1 MRTTVEG
8 AGVELACDERGQG
21 AAVLLVH
28 GMASDRRAW
37 SAVADRLAPP
47 ARVIS
52 YDRRGYGD
60 SGAPE
65 PYERTTVYEQA
76 QDAVAVIAALSLAPV
91 LVCGDGFGALIA
103 LDLLARH
110 GGQVRAAVLAKPP
123 LFAFVPEATEVLSA
137 QREQLAEAVR
147 EHGPQAAVE
156 HWLGG
161 RVPNDALQRAR
172 RAHRAF
178 FADYA
183 GLATWPVT
191 RAQLRALRVPVT
203 VLAGPH
209 APAHVQ
215 AAADRLAELLPCGE
229 LRPDGDVAAAA
240 LALLNAEGE

>member
-21 AAVLLVH
+21 SPVLLVH
-28 GMASDRRAW
+28 GLASDGHAW
-37 SAVADRLAPP
+37 SAVVQRLAPR

-76 QDAVAVIAALSLAPV
+76 EDAAAVIAALSDAPV

-110 GGQVRAAVLAKPP
+110 GEGVSAAVLAHPP
-123 LFAFVPEATEVLSA
+123 LFAFVPEATEALST
-137 QREQLAEAVR
+137 QRGQLSDTVR

-156 HWLGG
+156 GWLGG
-161 RVPNDALQRAR
+161 RVPDDALARAR
-172 RAHRAF
+172 LAHRAF

-183 GLATWPVT
+183 GLTTWPVT
-191 RAQLRALRVPVT
+191 RAQLRGLCVPVM

-209 APAHVQ
+209 APAHVRT
-215 AAADRLAELLPCGE
+215 AADRLAALLPRGE
-229 LRPDGDVAAAA
+229 LRRDGDIAAAA
-240 LALLNAEGE
+240 LALLDNAEQ

>member
-8 AGVELACDERGQG
+8 AGVELACEDRGQG
-21 AAVLLVH
+21 PAVLLVH
-28 GMASDRRAW
+28 GLASDGRAW
-37 SAVADRLAPP
+37 GAVADRLAPR

-76 QDAVAVIAALSLAPV
+76 EDAAAVIAALVAAPV
-91 LVCGDGFGALIA
+91 LVCGEGFGALIA

-110 GGQVRAAVLAKPP
+110 GGLVGAAVLAHPP
-123 LFAFVPEATEVLSA
+123 LFAFVPEATEALSA
-137 QREQLAEAVR
+137 QREQLSEAVR
-147 EHGPQAAVE
+147 EDGPQAAVE
-156 HWLGG
+156 RWLGG
-161 RVPNDALQRAR
+161 GVPEAALERAR
-172 RAHRAF
+172 GAHRAF

-191 RAQLRALRVPVT
+191 REQLRGLPVPVA

-209 APAHVQ
+209 APTHVRM
-215 AAADRLAELLPCGE
+215 AADRLAALLPRGE
-229 LRPDGDVAAAA
+229 LRADDDVAAAA
-240 LALLNAEGE
+240 LALLDADKP